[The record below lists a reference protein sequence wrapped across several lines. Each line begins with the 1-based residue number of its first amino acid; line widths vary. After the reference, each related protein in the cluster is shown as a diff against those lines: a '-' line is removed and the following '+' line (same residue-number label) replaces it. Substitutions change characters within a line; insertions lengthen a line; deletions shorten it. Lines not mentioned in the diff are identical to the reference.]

1 MFHSKSRRPV
11 AGAHAAARV
20 AGSAVTSF
28 VWSVAPGPFGP
39 TYLYANAEELIK
51 AAVRR
56 SVNRITL
63 CKVNFG
69 GQLKVKL
76 HTQANRA
83 RHTQV
88 EGVVHVHSVVVAE
101 CIGVVL

>member
-1 MFHSKSRRPV
+1 MRARTLFHSKSRRPV

-20 AGSAVTSF
+20 AGSAVTSL

-56 SVNRITL
+56 SVNHFTL

-69 GQLKVKL
+69 GQLKSTSPKRIVRGTPKL
-76 HTQANRA
+76 KGLSTY
-83 RHTQV
+83 
-88 EGVVHVHSVVVAE
+88 
-101 CIGVVL
+101 IP